1 MEVWALDAYGAAHTL
16 QEMMTVKS
24 DDIIGRNQVFKAI
37 TEGKPIPEGS
47 VPESFRVLTRE
58 LQALGVHVEL
68 INSQTGE
75 NEANKSLVDFQDSD
89 AIEKYGFGE

>member
-1 MEVWALDAYGAAHTL
+1 
-16 QEMMTVKS
+16 MMTVKS

-37 TEGKPIPEGS
+37 AEGKQIPEGS

-68 INSQTGE
+68 INSVTGE
-75 NEANKSLVDFQDSD
+75 NEANKSLVDFADSD